1 MGPPMLPRIPGALMS
16 HSRREIERS
25 FTRTVVT
32 LIALLLVNLPVA
44 AQRQQYCERT
54 NYTAQQIT
62 DAVNASPLRDE
73 LKATSCS
80 LGGLGRFESAG
91 NKGVYNG
98 SCCTGIFQLN
108 NRNIRQY
115 VGTDRETFGCMSLQ
129 DQVNAWARLTN
140 DGYNSAVVRR
150 LMRAG
155 VFDGRRVDAS
165 FIASCIQL
173 GIGNCET
180 MVNSGRC
187 SGFADPNGTT
197 ICDMA
202 QAAKDNTAPN
212 CQNNPN
218 TPACE
223 QGPGDFQPGRP
234 VAALPPAPESTDIVV
249 RAGEV

>member
-1 MGPPMLPRIPGALMS
+1 MTRLLLPGAASLLIMS
-16 HSRREIERS
+16 LWSVS
-25 FTRTVVT
+25 AV
-32 LIALLLVNLPVA
+32 

-80 LGGLGRFESAG
+80 LGGLGRFESGG

-108 NRNIRQY
+108 NANVWRYAR
-115 VGTDRETFGCMSLQ
+115 TDREGFGCMSLQ
-129 DQVNAWARLTN
+129 EQVDAWARLTN

-212 CQNNPN
+212 CKNNPN

-223 QGPGDFQPGRP
+223 QGPGDFPPGLP
-234 VAALPPAPESTDIVV
+234 VAALPPAPASTDILV
-249 RAGEV
+249 RSGEV

>member
-1 MGPPMLPRIPGALMS
+1 M
-16 HSRREIERS
+16 
-25 FTRTVVT
+25 TR
-32 LIALLLVNLPVA
+32 LLLSGAACLLIMSLWSVSAV

-80 LGGLGRFESAG
+80 LGGLGRFESGG

-108 NRNIRQY
+108 NANVWRYAR
-115 VGTDRETFGCMSLQ
+115 TDREGFGCMSLQ
-129 DQVNAWARLTN
+129 EQVDAWARLTN
-140 DGYNSAVVRR
+140 DGYNTGVVRR
-150 LMRAG
+150 LMEMG

-165 FIASCIQL
+165 FIAACIQL
-173 GIGNCET
+173 GTGNCQT
-180 MVNSGRC
+180 MLSSGRC
-187 SGFADPNGTT
+187 SGFADSNGTT

-202 QAAKDNTAPN
+202 RAAQSNADPN

-234 VAALPPAPESTDIVV
+234 VAALPPAPVSTDIVV